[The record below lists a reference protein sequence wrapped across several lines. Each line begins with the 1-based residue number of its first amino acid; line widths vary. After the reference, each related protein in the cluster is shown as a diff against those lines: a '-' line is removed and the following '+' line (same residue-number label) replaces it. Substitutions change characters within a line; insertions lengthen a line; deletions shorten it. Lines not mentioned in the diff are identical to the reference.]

1 MQSSGY
7 SLEAPAE
14 PEPRNVVGSAVTDH
28 AFASAANISHA
39 TVVTGNTTGATQE
52 ALESSANPASFSRDE
67 ESSGQD
73 AQADTGGSG
82 WQWADRA
89 QVLRAHQRDSL
100 HLLKLQDLFA
110 DVVRSLIGSRRYLS
124 NQTTVSVLS
133 QALYYGLSF
142 GLGTQTLGEEYVE
155 IYPYVNRKRNFPSKL
170 RRILSLVVL
179 IGAPYALSNLVERLS
194 NGRSASD
201 APEGGTPLTR
211 RQILVKWLRSGW
223 FKALPELWFAW
234 FLIKGRNVQWTKSL
248 MGMSYITN
256 SPAASQKAP
265 SAYEPVGFLLLL
277 PLVNRV
283 LAGWRAK
290 RAREEEEAARAESL
304 DSAGKGKG
312 DHPAVVKDITSRY
325 NIDGRPVDLTTL
337 GAISEEQQTGG
348 IDVTTVDPHSF
359 TPHSILDK
367 SALANP
373 DRQCPLCL
381 APCGLAEE
389 SGGTCATECGHVF
402 CWSCIQDW
410 SAEKMECPL
419 CRQALRLE
427 RLTPLYNL

>member
-1 MQSSGY
+1 
-7 SLEAPAE
+7 
-14 PEPRNVVGSAVTDH
+14 
-28 AFASAANISHA
+28 
-39 TVVTGNTTGATQE
+39 
-52 ALESSANPASFSRDE
+52 
-67 ESSGQD
+67 
-73 AQADTGGSG
+73 
-82 WQWADRA
+82 
-89 QVLRAHQRDSL
+89 
-100 HLLKLQDLFA
+100 
-110 DVVRSLIGSRRYLS
+110 
-124 NQTTVSVLS
+124 
-133 QALYYGLSF
+133 
-142 GLGTQTLGEEYVE
+142 
-155 IYPYVNRKRNFPSKL
+155 
-170 RRILSLVVL
+170 
-179 IGAPYALSNLVERLS
+179 
-194 NGRSASD
+194 
-201 APEGGTPLTR
+201 
-211 RQILVKWLRSGW
+211 LRSGW

-248 MGMSYITN
+248 MGMSYVSGLAQINDVVLMIFCMATSQITN

-348 IDVTTVDPHSF
+348 IDVTTVDPNSF

-410 SAEKMECPL
+410 SAEKVRCHCSTCSTSSMS
-419 CRQALRLE
+419 AD
-427 RLTPLYNL
+427 